1 MKLIEITLVF
11 LFSNRFESNATDKI
25 TKRLYKGKPIQN
37 GTWNFVVVIKKRR

>member
-1 MKLIEITLVF
+1 MKLLIRITLVF
-11 LFSNRFESNATDKI
+11 LFNFELNATDRI